1 MLKKIIALDAMGGDH
16 GPSVTLAAAKL
27 ALDEISG
34 LELVLVGDEGLLT
47 AELEKHGL
55 RVGDRIRIRHASE
68 VVEMGDLP
76 VVALKQKKDSS
87 MRVAIN
93 LVKEGEVQACVS
105 AGNTGALMAT
115 SKFVL
120 KTIRGISRPAIC
132 TILPGIAGHTYM
144 LDLGANLECTPEN
157 LAEFALMGSVLA
169 QSVEGIDNPTV
180 GLLNIGSEAIKGN
193 ETVKKASQ
201 LISESR
207 LNYYGFVEGDDI
219 YKGTVN
225 VIVTDGFVGNVSLK
239 TGEGLAALV
248 NHVLREEFK
257 RNWLTKL
264 AAFCALPVL
273 AAVRRK
279 LDPGRYNGASLLGLN
294 GIVVKSHGSADTS
307 SFLNAIRIASL
318 EIENSVPQQISS
330 AIESYFSQAE
340 EAVI

>member
-47 AELEKHGL
+47 SDLEKHGL
-55 RVGDRIRIRHASE
+55 RDDDRIRIRHASE

-132 TILPGIAGHTYM
+132 TILPGIAGHSYM
-144 LDLGANLECTPEN
+144 LDLGANLECTPQN

-273 AAVRRK
+273 GAVRRK

-340 EAVI
+340 ETVI